1 MDNPQGRHLPAQTDS
16 MVTVPLSPNSE
27 RAREL
32 SQVDLARPDWQTQ
45 DVPQTAIAITAPSES
60 APESAPDNDD
70 DDAKTLLEPVAYQAS
85 TPSSIRSRSSEEM
98 PRSEV
103 DWEELDRTEEQEPR
117 GDSSDE
123 VCSTTNRHK
132 N

>member
-1 MDNPQGRHLPAQTDS
+1 MDNPHGRHLPAQTDS

-45 DVPQTAIAITAPSES
+45 DAPQTAIAITAPS
-60 APESAPDNDD
+60 ESAPDNDD

-85 TPSSIRSRSSEEM
+85 TPSSIRSRSSEEI

-123 VCSTTNRHK
+123 VCATTNRHK
-132 N
+132 K